1 MAPRADLL
9 DHILGGMED
18 AAARLRGARRRVAF
32 GVALQG
38 VRLSQGL
45 AEQRS
50 RVEGRARR
58 RMEQLRR
65 GASRPFEKVAGALVG
80 RLPVA
85 RQGDFRRL
93 EGRVALLAREL
104 DALEAA
110 RAHRLG

>member
-18 AAARLRGARRRVAF
+18 AATRLRTARQRVAF

-38 VRLSQGL
+38 VRLSQGI
-45 AEQRS
+45 AEQKS
-50 RVEGRARR
+50 RVEDRARR
-58 RMEQLRR
+58 RIERLRR
-65 GASRPFEKVAGALVG
+65 GASRPLERVAGALVD

-85 RQGDFRRL
+85 RRGDFRRL

-104 DALEAA
+104 EALEAA
-110 RAHRLG
+110 RSQRLG

>member
-9 DHILGGMED
+9 DQILGGMED

-104 DALEAA
+104 DALASV
-110 RAHRLG
+110 RSQRTG

>member
-1 MAPRADLL
+1 MTPRADLL
-9 DHILGGMED
+9 DHILGGVED
-18 AAARLRGARRRVAF
+18 AAARLRTARQRVAF

-38 VRLSQGL
+38 VRLTQGI

-50 RVEGRARR
+50 RVEDGARR
-58 RMEQLRR
+58 RIERLRR
-65 GASRPFEKVAGALVG
+65 GASRPFERVAGALVG

-104 DALEAA
+104 EALEVA
-110 RAHRLG
+110 RSRRVG

>member
-1 MAPRADLL
+1 MTPRADLL
-9 DHILGGMED
+9 DHILGGVED
-18 AAARLRGARRRVAF
+18 AAARLRTARQRVAF

-38 VRLSQGL
+38 VRLTQGI

-50 RVEGRARR
+50 RVEDGARR
-58 RMEQLRR
+58 RIMRLRR
-65 GASRPFEKVAGALVG
+65 GASRPLERVAGALVG

-104 DALEAA
+104 EALEVA
-110 RAHRLG
+110 RSRRVG